1 MTKKIVHVIMSLN
14 IGGAELMLK
23 RLVLHSHQKEQF
35 EHIVITLTDL
45 GVMGPELQ
53 NRGIMVHTLGMK
65 SMSTVPLIFLKLQRL
80 LKKIQ
85 PDVVQTWMYHS
96 DLLGG
101 LAAKSLGI
109 EKIIWGV
116 RTTDVS
122 QGPSKLTVHL
132 SKVCAKLSYYI
143 PNTIVCAA
151 HVSKDYHVGIGYDES
166 KMNVIPNGFD
176 VDSIIAT
183 DEDRQEVRK
192 QNNLTPDD
200 IVIGSVGRFNRVK
213 NQKLFIDMAA
223 KIVKTMPDIKFMI
236 VGRDNNKENEELM
249 SWISSY
255 SLQNNFR
262 LLGQSNEVPKCLKAM
277 DVFCLHSKTEGFP
290 NVLVEAMAIGLPC
303 VTTDVGDA
311 KHIINSLG
319 LVVAKGKADKLAKA
333 IEKTIS
339 SMLEDKSKLE
349 DLRIK
354 SRNYIDG
361 AFSMDRVY
369 VSYLE
374 VWKT

>member
-1 MTKKIVHVIMSLN
+1 MNKKIVHVIMSLN

-53 NRGIMVHTLGMK
+53 DRGITVHSLGMK
-65 SMSTVPLIFLKLQRL
+65 SLTTVPLIFLKLQRL

-333 IEKTIS
+333 IEKTIN

-354 SRNYIDG
+354 SRNYIDE

-369 VSYLE
+369 VSYLD

>member
-65 SMSTVPLIFLKLQRL
+65 SLSTVPLIFLKLQRL

-101 LAAKSLGI
+101 LAAKSLGV
-109 EKIIWGV
+109 KKVIWGI

-132 SKVCAKLSYYI
+132 SKLCAKLSYYI
-143 PNTIVCAA
+143 PNAIVCAA
-151 HVSKDYHVGIGYDES
+151 HVSKDYHVNIGYDES

-176 VDSIIAT
+176 IEALSAT
-183 DEDRQEVRK
+183 DEDGLEIRQ
-192 QNNLTPDD
+192 QNNLSVED
-200 IVIGSVGRFNRVK
+200 IVIGSVGRFNPVK
-213 NQKLFIDMAA
+213 NQKLFVDVAA
-223 KIVKTMPDIKFMI
+223 ILTKEYPDLKFMI
-236 VGRDNNKENEELM
+236 VGRDNTVGNNELM
-249 SWISSY
+249 SWINDYDIADS
-255 SLQNNFR
+255 FR
-262 LLGQSNEVPKCLKAM
+262 LLGQRDDIPKCLKAM
-277 DVFCLHSKTEGFP
+277 NIFCLHSKTEGFP

-303 VTTDVGDA
+303 ISTNVGD
-311 KHIINSLG
+311 
-319 LVVAKGKADKLAKA
+319 
-333 IEKTIS
+333 
-339 SMLEDKSKLE
+339 SKLI
-349 DLRIK
+349 LQNLGISVPPGNARALANGISKIIK
-354 SRNYIDG
+354 NLLKDENELEILKIRSKTYINEK
-361 AFSMDRVY
+361 FSMDKVY
-369 VSYLE
+369 SLYLDL
-374 VWKT
+374 WQN